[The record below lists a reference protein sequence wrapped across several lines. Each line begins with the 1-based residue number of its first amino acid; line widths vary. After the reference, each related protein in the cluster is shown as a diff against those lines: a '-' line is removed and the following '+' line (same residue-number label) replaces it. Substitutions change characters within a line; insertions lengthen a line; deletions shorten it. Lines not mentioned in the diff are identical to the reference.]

1 MKKGFR
7 KVDPD
12 RWEFANAGFLR
23 GQKHLLKEIK
33 RRKPPSSSPLQRQ
46 SLGPCVEIGRFGLD
60 QEIDRLRRDRNILM
74 TELVSLRQQQ
84 QDTRAQLQSMEER
97 LQETEQKQQHMMTFL
112 AKAIQHPNFIGQL
125 VQLKEHRK
133 QLEDAITK
141 KRRRPIDICTRHE
154 EGTVVESSTSRNQEA
169 HTKREAGSFE
179 EVLGVEIS
187 ELEALALEIQGFRRI
202 KKGEDEERRQR
213 GKEID
218 DEDKELSAEFWEELL
233 NEKIG
238 GEKVATDAEGRE
250 DEEVNRLTER
260 IGDLGSSPK

>member
-1 MKKGFR
+1 M
-7 KVDPD
+7 
-12 RWEFANAGFLR
+12 
-23 GQKHLLKEIK
+23 LKEIK
-33 RRKPPSSSPLQRQ
+33 RRKPPSPSPLQRQ
-46 SLGPCVEIGRFGLD
+46 SLGLCVETGRFGLD
-60 QEIDRLRRDRNILM
+60 QEIDRLRRDGNILM

-112 AKAIQHPNFIGQL
+112 AKAIQHPDFIKQL

-154 EGTVVESSTSRNQEA
+154 EGTVVESSTSRNQEEPI
-169 HTKREAGSFE
+169 KREAGSFE
-179 EVLGVEIS
+179 EVHGVEIS
-187 ELEALALEIQGFRRI
+187 ELEAHALEIQGFRRI
-202 KKGEDEERRQR
+202 KKGEDEERQQS
-213 GKEID
+213 GKEVD
-218 DEDKELSAEFWEELL
+218 DEDKELSDEFWEELL

-238 GEKVATDAEGRE
+238 MEKVASDAEGRE

-260 IGDLGSSPK
+260 IGDLGSSPKRGKTRY